1 MIIADAKD
9 VKQALAAIS
18 KREGKGTNTTPY
30 LQLSAQ
36 GNTCTLRLS
45 DGEWHDA
52 SVTLDVERDAK
63 LKPRRMILPT
73 GLLHAALKPVTKR
86 GVEFKLGEA
95 AGKRPFW
102 VGELQTTVTPG
113 TNMPKPDEWECVNT
127 DEAVPWFTIP
137 AGDLLELLADVSFA
151 VSTDYTRSL
160 LTAVYLAVKRNRL
173 TAVATDTYRLAT
185 GSAKVKM
192 GKRLAG
198 YALLPAPTL
207 RNVEK
212 ALSAV
217 AEEEL
222 VTVAAVRP
230 GKSRE
235 DAKALSFTIG
245 NRQVRGLCIEGTY
258 VNYQRICDSG
268 APEPEACL
276 SYKWEADAEE
286 TRAALTSLKPLA
298 DSDAKRVVGHLRGG
312 AWHLSAMELGPDA
325 DGARVEI
332 ATSTIAIPAEV
343 IASEKPEFTH
353 AFNGEY
359 MLDYLDRLGSGS
371 VTIETDGPLNQLRC
385 SCGKRGLYIQ
395 MPMQVM

>member
-73 GLLHAALKPVTKR
+73 GLLRAALKPVTKR

-198 YALLPAPTL
+198 YALLPAL
-207 RNVEK
+207 MLGNVKK
-212 ALSAV
+212 ALSTV
-217 AEEEL
+217 AGGEL

-245 NRQVRGLCIEGTY
+245 NRQVRGLCVEGAYVKYQKVVPEEGRTY
-258 VNYQRICDSG
+258 QWRVNV
-268 APEPEACL
+268 EEA
-276 SYKWEADAEE
+276 
-286 TRAALTSLKPLA
+286 RAALASLKPLA

-312 AWHLSAMELGPDA
+312 AWHLSAMELGPDTDWVRA
-325 DGARVEI
+325 EI

-343 IASEKPEFTH
+343 IASEESEFTH

-359 MLDYLDRLGSGS
+359 LLDYLDTLDGGK
-371 VTIETDGPLNQLRC
+371 VTIETDGPLNELRC
-385 SCGKRGLYIQ
+385 SCGKRGLYVL
-395 MPMQVM
+395 MPMQVMA

>member
-9 VKQALAAIS
+9 VKQALAAIT

-30 LQLSAQ
+30 LQVSVEGRA
-36 GNTCTLRLS
+36 CTLRLS
-45 DGEWHDA
+45 DGERHDA
-52 SVTLDVERDAK
+52 SVTLGVERDAK

-73 GLLHAALKPVTKR
+73 TILRAALKPVTKR

-102 VGELQTTVTPG
+102 VGDLQTTVTPG
-113 TNMPKPDEWECVNT
+113 ANMPKPDEWECVNT

-137 AGDLLELLADVSFA
+137 AGGLQELLADVSFA
-151 VSTDYTRSL
+151 VSGDYTRPL

-192 GKRLAG
+192 GKRLAD
-198 YALLPAPTL
+198 YALLPTPTL

-212 ALSAV
+212 ALGAV
-217 AEEEL
+217 AEDEL
-222 VTVAAVRP
+222 VAVSAVRP
-230 GKSRE
+230 GKGRDE
-235 DAKALSFTIG
+235 AKSLSFTIG
-245 NRQVRGLCIEGTY
+245 NRQVRGLCVEGAYVKYQKVVPEEGRTY
-258 VNYQRICDSG
+258 QWQVDV
-268 APEPEACL
+268 
-276 SYKWEADAEE
+276 KE
-286 TRAALTSLKPLA
+286 TRAALASLKPLA

-312 AWHLSAMELGPDA
+312 AWHLSAMELGPDTDWVRA
-325 DGARVEI
+325 EI
-332 ATSTIAIPAEV
+332 ATSTIAIPAE
-343 IASEKPEFTH
+343 IMASEGPEFTH

-359 MLDYLDRLGSGS
+359 MLDYLDRLGSGN
-371 VTIETDGPLNQLRC
+371 VTIETDGPLSALRC